1 MQKLSLIYRRIYY
14 FFYSRYLIKKYA
26 YQRLRFEDRDVLE
39 RIIFPYV
46 LAYFNPNTIL
56 DIGREDYQQFYN
68 HFFKGR
74 ELWTIDKDPARREF
88 GAKNHIVGDAARL
101 KKYFAPNYFDFILM
115 NGVFGW
121 GLNNPKDIERA
132 FSHIYEILKPGGLF
146 IFGWNDIEDLKPIA
160 PEKIRAL
167 KKFQPFYFPPLKTSS
182 FKCRTGEH
190 TYNFY
195 LKQGQKNGQKN
206 S

>member
-1 MQKLSLIYRRIYY
+1 MQKLGLIWRKIYY

-26 YQRLRFEDRDVLE
+26 YQRLKFEDRDVLE

-46 LAYFNPNTIL
+46 LTYFNPRTIL

-68 HFFKGR
+68 YFFRGR

-88 GAKNHIVGDAARL
+88 GAERHIVGDAARL
-101 KKYFAPNYFDFILM
+101 RKYFAPNYFDFILM

-121 GLNNPKDIERA
+121 GLNSPADIERA
-132 FSHIYEILKPGGLF
+132 FASIYEMLKPGGLF
-146 IFGWNDIEDLKPIA
+146 VFGWNDTEDLTPLPLDKIKSLKQFKPY
-160 PEKIRAL
+160 
-167 KKFQPFYFPPLKTSS
+167 YFPPLKSTS

-195 LKQGQKNGQKN
+195 LKERRD
-206 S
+206 